1 MIEEIVLMKGYG
13 LYVWSAF
20 SFTLVSFAVLYTL
33 IKTNLVREQ
42 NKFSSKYL
50 LLNKEK
56 AELAIKQ
63 SANKEILANR
73 ISSVI

>member
-20 SFTLVSFAVLYTL
+20 SFTLISFAVLYTL

-42 NKFSSKYL
+42 NKFSFKYS
-50 LLNKEK
+50 LLNEEK

-73 ISSVI
+73 ISSAI

>member
-20 SFTLVSFAVLYTL
+20 SFTLISFAVLYTL

-42 NKFSSKYL
+42 NKFSYKYL
-50 LLNKEK
+50 LLNEEK

>member
-42 NKFSSKYL
+42 NKFSYKYL
-50 LLNKEK
+50 LLNEEK